1 MTITILGA
9 SGRTGKE
16 LLREALERDIQ
27 VQALVRDPKKLE
39 DYKDKVQL
47 MQGDVL
53 NYRAVQHVV
62 AGSDAV
68 ISVLGH
74 TKGSPKDLQLKALL
88 HTLRA
93 MHEHRVKRLI
103 ILTGSGVYTKEDKPP
118 ILVKLLNFVVKKVYK
133 ARVTDAQKLL
143 PVLRASQTDWTV
155 VRVNLLTDQDTSSY
169 HVGLLGDKELKLRT
183 SRKAVASF
191 ILDELESKTYVHKLP
206 VVTN

>member
-1 MTITILGA
+1 
-9 SGRTGKE
+9 
-16 LLREALERDIQ
+16 
-27 VQALVRDPKKLE
+27 
-39 DYKDKVQL
+39 

-191 ILDELESKTYVHKLP
+191 NTR
-206 VVTN
+206 